1 LLDCCTINSKV
12 YVSDEQWA
20 QVLAPP
26 GEKALTEDEL
36 IARYDLVIHMVTS
49 AFSGHYEWGP
59 GSNNPGR
66 YHTPEQAKEQDGRC
80 LQVFQAHPQLRVVPH
95 FPHFDEKIGKVVEFV
110 NDALH
115 VEGLAGKR
123 NRRPCRVTSLESLE
137 LMVSHPSTSA
147 SQVMTSFL
155 DGALQHSVRRDA
167 KVTSQAWLE
176 KFRQHKSGN
185 DLLDTQAKAESAG
198 LAAESSAGGEGFAQE
213 MPSST
218 INYERR
224 SEVRPAGGTADSYL
238 TRKVISQE
246 EYYAALGRGCSQV
259 VGSTAKWVLR
269 FLEGANYYELFFF
282 SRQGELLL
290 DFPSDVA
297 KHPDWIFF
305 TEESMAAV
313 SSTASAARTMDSGTP
328 AKKRRVL
335 RPHSTQEAAVMDC

>member
-1 LLDCCTINSKV
+1 
-12 YVSDEQWA
+12 
-20 QVLAPP
+20 
-26 GEKALTEDEL
+26 
-36 IARYDLVIHMVTS
+36 VIHMVTS

-123 NRRPCRVTSLESLE
+123 SRRPCRVTSLESLE
-137 LMVSHPSTSA
+137 LVVSHPSTSA
-147 SQVMTSFL
+147 SQVTTNFL

-167 KVTSQAWLE
+167 KVSSQSWLAR
-176 KFRQHKSGN
+176 FRQHQSGN
-185 DLLDTQAKAESAG
+185 GLPGTKAKADSEG
-198 LAAESSAGGEGFAQE
+198 LAAVSAGGGFAQE
-213 MPSST
+213 MSSST
-218 INYERR
+218 INFERR

-238 TRKVISQE
+238 TRKVINQE
-246 EYYAALGRGCSQV
+246 EYYTARGRGCSQV
-259 VGSTAKWVLR
+259 VGSTEKWVLR
-269 FLEGANYYELFFF
+269 FVEGVSYYELFFF
-282 SRQGELLL
+282 GRQHELLL
-290 DFPSDVA
+290 DFPSDVS
-297 KHPDWIFF
+297 KHADWICF
-305 TEESMAAV
+305 TEESSAAV

-335 RPHSTQEAAVMDC
+335 RPHSTQEAALMDCATPQRSRDAA